1 MAYGPPVPLSGMQL
15 HLQRRN
21 MSFINDSRALNLG
34 GFIESQVVRTQVMVI
49 SLVMV
54 TLCIPN

>member
-21 MSFINDSRALNLG
+21 MSFINDGHALNLG
-34 GFIESQVVRTQVMVI
+34 GFIESRWLGLKLW
-49 SLVMV
+49 SYHL
-54 TLCIPN
+54 